1 MTDALLMIDLKQPRL
16 TPDERAFLGER
27 RVGGVCLFAR
37 NVEDR
42 VQLGELTAELRAL
55 LGPDVLIAV
64 DQEGGAV
71 VRVRDVPYPPSMM
84 ALGAADD
91 LGLTRKMGAMSARG
105 LRAVGVN
112 VNFAPVADVNHNPR
126 NPVIAER
133 AFGGD
138 PEAVARH
145 VAAFVAGHQEA
156 GVGAVVK
163 HFPGHG
169 DTDLDSHLELPHL
182 AADAARLERLELPPF
197 RRAVAAGVA
206 GVMSAHIVLPA
217 LDPALPA
224 TLSRAVLTG
233 LLRERLGFDGVI
245 FTDALDMRAIAA
257 SFAPAEAA
265 LRAVAAG
272 ADMALYLGPL
282 KEHEAILR
290 RLEAG
295 LASGELDP
303 EAVARARA
311 RLRALARRFPVAP
324 APEAAWEVGDEA
336 RLEAA
341 AFRGTVAL
349 GELPKLEPG
358 ARVTLVAAAAVA
370 AGGAS
375 SAVRAPAEALAAAL
389 EGAGVRVTRAFYA
402 RGAEGASVLGALAGP
417 SSSSSPRPRGPAWRG
432 RSWRSPGPWRAP

>member
-145 VAAFVAGHQEA
+145 VAAFVAGH
-156 GVGAVVK
+156 
-163 HFPGHG
+163 
-169 DTDLDSHLELPHL
+169 LSLI
-182 AADAARLERLELPPF
+182 
-197 RRAVAAGVA
+197 
-206 GVMSAHIVLPA
+206 HI
-217 LDPALPA
+217 
-224 TLSRAVLTG
+224 
-233 LLRERLGFDGVI
+233 
-245 FTDALDMRAIAA
+245 
-257 SFAPAEAA
+257 
-265 LRAVAAG
+265 
-272 ADMALYLGPL
+272 
-282 KEHEAILR
+282 
-290 RLEAG
+290 
-295 LASGELDP
+295 
-303 EAVARARA
+303 
-311 RLRALARRFPVAP
+311 
-324 APEAAWEVGDEA
+324 
-336 RLEAA
+336 
-341 AFRGTVAL
+341 
-349 GELPKLEPG
+349 
-358 ARVTLVAAAAVA
+358 
-370 AGGAS
+370 
-375 SAVRAPAEALAAAL
+375 
-389 EGAGVRVTRAFYA
+389 
-402 RGAEGASVLGALAGP
+402 
-417 SSSSSPRPRGPAWRG
+417 
-432 RSWRSPGPWRAP
+432 